1 MATPFAVDVAA
12 PVFLASA
19 REWISSELD
28 AAGMTAIGPSE
39 QIRVRPWST
48 QLVTPTTGGR
58 IWFKAN
64 CVGLTHEAALHAE
77 LARIG
82 GGFVDPPL
90 AVHVGHGW
98 LLTRDRGP
106 TLAERGEP
114 TLDQWCALAQEAA
127 RLQRHVA
134 GFPLVRDTGVVDCSP
149 GTVLPRFDALL
160 DRFASLPPS
169 HPCHLPNDQVGAFQ
183 TARPR
188 LEEAVAVL
196 TATSLPVTLNHG
208 DLHPGNVLIVDGRP
222 RLFDF
227 ADAQWAAAPEV
238 LGAGWGW
245 LVRRTSHP
253 WRQVFD
259 AYREVWSDLITA
271 SDFDELVAAA
281 MLTLPV
287 NRSLTWTYAV
297 AGAARPDLAEWGD
310 APVSQLRHVLE
321 PWPP

>member
-1 MATPFAVDVAA
+1 MATPFAVEVASA
-12 PVFLASA
+12 GFLASA
-19 REWISSELD
+19 RRWISSALD
-28 AAGMTAIGPSE
+28 AAGMSATGPSE
-39 QIRVRPWST
+39 QVRVRPWST
-48 QLVTPTTGGR
+48 QLVTPTTEGR
-58 IWFKAN
+58 VWFKAN
-64 CVGLTHEAALHAE
+64 CSGLTHEAALHAE

-90 AVHVGHGW
+90 AVHVEYGW

-106 TLAERGEP
+106 TLAERGEV
-114 TLDQWCALAQEAA
+114 TLDQWCALVQEAA

-134 GFPLVRDTGVVDCSP
+134 GLPIVRDIGVVDCSP
-149 GTVLPRFDALL
+149 VTVLPRFDVLL
-160 DRFASLPPS
+160 DRYASLPPS
-169 HPCHLPNDQVGAFQ
+169 NLCHLSSNQVRAFQ
-183 TARPR
+183 AARPG

-208 DLHPGNVLIVDGRP
+208 DLHPGNVLIVDHQP

-238 LGAGWGW
+238 LGAAWGW
-245 LVRRTSHP
+245 LVHRTSHP
-253 WRQVFD
+253 WRKVFD

-271 SDFDELVAAA
+271 GDFDELVAAA

-297 AGAARPDLAEWGD
+297 AGAATGDLAEWGD
-310 APVSQLRHVLE
+310 APVSQLGHLLE

>member
-1 MATPFAVDVAA
+1 MAMPFAVEVTS
-12 PVFLASA
+12 PSFLTIA
-19 REWISSELD
+19 RRWISSTID
-28 AAGMTAIGPSE
+28 AAGMSAIGPSE
-39 QIRVRPWST
+39 QVRVRPWST
-48 QLVTPTTGGR
+48 QLVTPTTEGR

-64 CVGLTHEAALHAE
+64 CAGLTHEAALHAE
-77 LARIG
+77 LARVG

-90 AVHVGHGW
+90 AVHLGHGW

-106 TLAERGEP
+106 TLAERGGLR
-114 TLDQWCALAQEAA
+114 LDQWCALVQEAA

-134 GFPLVRDTGVVDCSP
+134 GLPIVRDTGVVDCSP
-149 GTVLPRFDALL
+149 ATVLPRFEALL
-160 DRFASLPPS
+160 DRYASLPPS
-169 HPCHLPNDQVGAFQ
+169 NLCHLSSDQVRAFHA
-183 TARPR
+183 ARPG

-196 TATSLPVTLNHG
+196 TATAMPVTLNHG
-208 DLHPGNVLIVDGRP
+208 DLHPGNVIIVNGQS

-238 LGAGWGW
+238 LGAAWGW
-245 LVRRTSHP
+245 LVHRTSHP
-253 WRQVFD
+253 WRKVFD

-271 SDFDELVAAA
+271 GDFDELVAAA

-297 AGAARPDLAEWGD
+297 AGAATSDLAEWGD
-310 APVSQLRHVLE
+310 APISQLGHLLK